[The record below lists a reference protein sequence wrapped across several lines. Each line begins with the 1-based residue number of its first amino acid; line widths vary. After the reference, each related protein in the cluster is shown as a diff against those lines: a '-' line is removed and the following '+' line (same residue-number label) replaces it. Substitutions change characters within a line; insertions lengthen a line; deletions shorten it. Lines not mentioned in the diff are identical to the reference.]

1 MKVKKFLN
9 FLKQPHIIFI
19 IVALFSGYAF
29 VKLTP
34 PLWGL
39 DEQSHFA
46 RVFHIVRGEFIS
58 NQDKDNKANTIPD
71 NFFELYEHRTRDIL
85 DVIKQDTVLGRQDV
99 TDLTTYEKITQEPFD
114 KSEHFFPF
122 IANYSVLAYPGPIV
136 GVMLSQLLDL
146 NMGDTFLMAR
156 LFSLVSYIVIAAI
169 GIWLM
174 RAYKIRWLFLLI
186 ALIPTAIFQSSV
198 VTADTM
204 LIGSML
210 LFFALTYRVVMDK
223 TVSKSI
229 LVWFA
234 IFALIIPL
242 LKLNYIFVV
251 IAAILAL
258 PVKSIGKKKMAVVYK
273 SILIIGSV
281 LVVAFWSLATNVTS
295 TPEYSQ
301 RADGASVI
309 PSDQISFAL
318 HNPIAFAAAI
328 LRSFINYG
336 DGYYQGLLFTV
347 SGNAITTPL
356 FITILLTIAL
366 IGAALVA
373 KEELIRARKLI
384 IYICA
389 GVTVMAVT
397 VFASLYAAFTPV
409 GFPYV
414 DGVQGRYF
422 LPGLLPILMLI
433 ALVLPVPSIAPHRK
447 VIIGL
452 LVVSLAALIS
462 SIAYVRLAL
471 Y

>member
-1 MKVKKFLN
+1 MKVKKILN

-122 IANYSVLAYPGPIV
+122 IANYSFLAYPGPIV

-146 NMGDTFLMAR
+146 NMGDTLLMAR